1 LRAYEAQSAKAWR
14 DGGFP
19 LSWLPDTIVAMTVHV
34 VAELGYDA
42 VIAA

>member
-1 LRAYEAQSAKAWR
+1 MELRGAEGEGLE
-14 DGGFP
+14 GGRVP
-19 LSWLPDTIVAMTVHV
+19 VVLVADTTVAMTVHV